1 MSFDTPAYM
10 RRARDTEAAWNAVV
24 SRCRR
29 QRDQWLKI
37 PRLRLTEWL
46 RANRRG
52 PANAGSD
59 QFISVEA
66 QPALI
71 KLAKDWQ
78 LDAKIDPPIAVR
90 SDLPTLFRQLV
101 ESFDRFNQRWT
112 TFLNDFDLQ
121 QVNQLRRDYNEYYVL
136 EKECAVLSAKVARQG
151 FKPLPDA
158 TTDDLRLLFPL
169 LPELC

>member
-10 RRARDTEAAWNAVV
+10 RRARDTEAGWNAVV

-37 PRLRLTEWL
+37 PRLRLTEWM

-52 PANAGSD
+52 PAAVSSGA
-59 QFISVEA
+59 IIAEEA
-66 QPALI
+66 QLTLLQ
-71 KLAKDWQ
+71 LAEDWH
-78 LDAKIDPPIAVR
+78 LDAEIDRPIAVR
-90 SDLPTLFRQLV
+90 SDLQALSRQVV

-112 TFLNDFDLQ
+112 RFLNEFDLQ

-158 TTDDLRLLFPL
+158 TTDDLRQLFPL
-169 LPELC
+169 LPDLR